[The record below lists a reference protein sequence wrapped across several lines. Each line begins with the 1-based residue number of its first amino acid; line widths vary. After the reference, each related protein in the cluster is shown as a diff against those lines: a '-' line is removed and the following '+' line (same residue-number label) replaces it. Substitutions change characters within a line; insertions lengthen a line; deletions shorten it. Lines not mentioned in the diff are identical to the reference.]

1 MQIHQGSLT
10 TERIFIKPDG
20 TVGRRPS
27 GQKDLDA
34 LNATLALAGREDGAP
49 FSMETVAKLPRR
61 EAFRLLRQDQSL
73 QGAPGNAHRSLDCQ
87 TTPPRLRTVSSG
99 AEPMRDTVLA
109 RWPVYTE
116 EMLFTYLRAIPQ
128 RIGYREEVWLQDW
141 GPIGRLIAK
150 PQFATISVRQKT
162 RIRDLETY
170 YVTVDRDDG
179 RRSEFWV
186 SSQGLRPVALA
197 TLADRSQWALRKISR
212 RKTQAW

>member
-1 MQIHQGSLT
+1 
-10 TERIFIKPDG
+10 
-20 TVGRRPS
+20 
-27 GQKDLDA
+27 
-34 LNATLALAGREDGAP
+34 
-49 FSMETVAKLPRR
+49 
-61 EAFRLLRQDQSL
+61 
-73 QGAPGNAHRSLDCQ
+73 
-87 TTPPRLRTVSSG
+87 
-99 AEPMRDTVLA
+99 
-109 RWPVYTE
+109 
-116 EMLFTYLRAIPQ
+116 MLFTYLRAIPQ

-197 TLADRSQWALRKISR
+197 TLADRSQWACGRSRGVRPRHGESSIPPPLRR
-212 RKTQAW
+212 TP